1 MSLSSLAGN
10 VNVFAPE
17 ALTYGGAWNA
27 DTTYVLHNVVFGSNN
42 VAYVLASASNRG
54 TDPTTA
60 PAPSPWVVFGS
71 ATPAPPTPGATALS
85 LAPLD
90 ATTGSGVWL
99 DSRGYA
105 VGEVVRDNSA
115 GGFGGLYVCNTEI
128 VAPVAPAVLTA
139 PHLNTP
145 SPWTPM
151 YALAL
156 ASQFGS
162 GVNLVPSATGIT
174 VGSALVA
181 GAGINL
187 QPSLTDNTIS
197 VSAVSAG
204 AGGLKLIATGTAL
217 TAKAEG
223 GTPVGNVLSVPLQQ
237 FNLGLTAGNT
247 YLITMVYDGG
257 ANTTWTGSSPGT
269 SLTSSPYISNT
280 ATGAEDSLPSLF
292 GYGQQNTFSAP
303 TSVSAV
309 SNGANPLI
317 DFPPLT
323 YQVFYPALDANVYL
337 NVVLNGGQGIGNTNV
352 ANITWTEY
360 SPGWRV
366 WLSATD
372 LGTNPA

>member
-17 ALTYGGAWNA
+17 ALTYGGAWSA
-27 DTTYVLHNVVFGSNN
+27 TQTYVLHNVVFGSNN
-42 VAYVLASASNRG
+42 VAYVLAVASNRG

-71 ATPAPPTPGATALS
+71 ATPTPPTPGATALS
-85 LAPLD
+85 LSPLD

-99 DSRGYA
+99 ETSGYA
-105 VGEVVRDNSA
+105 VGNVVRDNSA

-139 PHLNTP
+139 PHLNQPT
-145 SPWTPM
+145 PWTPM

-156 ASQFGS
+156 ATEFGS
-162 GVNLVPSATGIT
+162 GLNLTPSATG
-174 VGSALVA
+174 VALSTALTA

-187 QPSLTDNTIS
+187 TPNGANNTIEI
-197 VSAVSAG
+197 SAVSAG

-217 TAKAEG
+217 TAKVVG
-223 GTPVGNVLSVPLQQ
+223 GTPVGNVLTVPLQQ
-237 FNLGLTAGNT
+237 FDLGLTAGNT

-257 ANTTWTGSSPGT
+257 ANTTWTGSSPG
-269 SLTSSPYISNT
+269 SSITSSPFISNT

-309 SNGANPLI
+309 SNGTNPLI

-337 NVVLNGGQGIGNTNV
+337 NVVLNGGATNATVANV
-352 ANITWTEY
+352 AWTEY
-360 SPGWRV
+360 TPGWRV

-372 LGTNPA
+372 LGATPA

>member
-42 VAYVLASASNRG
+42 VAYVLAIASNRG

-71 ATPAPPTPGATALS
+71 ATPTPTPGGTALS
-85 LAPLD
+85 LTPLD

-99 DSRGYA
+99 ESSGYA
-105 VGEVVRDNSA
+105 VGNVVRDNSA
-115 GGFGGLYVCNTEI
+115 GGYGGLYVCNTEI

-139 PHLNTP
+139 PHLNQPT
-145 SPWTPM
+145 PWTPM

-156 ASQFGS
+156 ATEFGS
-162 GVNLVPSATGIT
+162 GLNLTPSATG
-174 VGSALVA
+174 VALSTALTA

-187 QPSLTDNTIS
+187 TPNGANNTIEI
-197 VSAVSAG
+197 SAVSAG
-204 AGGLKLIATGTAL
+204 AGGLKAILTGTDL
-217 TAKAEG
+217 TARVAG
-223 GTPVGNVLSVPLQQ
+223 GTPVGNSISSPLLTVP
-237 FNLGLTAGNT
+237 LGLTAGNT
-247 YLITMVYDGG
+247 YLINLVFDGG
-257 ANTTWTGSSPGT
+257 ANTTWTGSSSGS

-303 TSVSAV
+303 TSVSTV
-309 SNGANPLI
+309 SNGSNPLI
-317 DFPPLT
+317 DLPPIT
-323 YQVFYPALDANVYL
+323 YTVYYPALDANVYINL
-337 NVVLNGGQGIGNTNV
+337 QTTALAGDPSV
-352 ANITWTEY
+352 ANLTWTTY
-360 SPGWRV
+360 APGWRV
-366 WLSATD
+366 WCSATD
-372 LGTNPA
+372 LGTTPA